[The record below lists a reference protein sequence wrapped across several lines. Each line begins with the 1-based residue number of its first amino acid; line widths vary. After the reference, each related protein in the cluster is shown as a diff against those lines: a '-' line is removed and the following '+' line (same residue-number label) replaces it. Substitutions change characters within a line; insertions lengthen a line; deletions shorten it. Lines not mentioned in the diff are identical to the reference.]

1 MLEERNLT
9 ESLQSTFLR
18 FFIRNEKILPSAL
31 TSPVLFSNLD
41 QSEQFSKSVK
51 PTENMG
57 LFRIKELKE
66 RPSWLTRTS
75 SLRMSPDHRRAL
87 CWCEGAEDV
96 GGGLLPSHHHGSPH
110 HQLPPPHWAAGASHD
125 GSQAR
130 GDQTVEEREIPGEM
144 QDQALQGSRHP
155 QHVATP
161 RQRENIYYHFIIELC
176 AVTGFF
182 L

>member
-1 MLEERNLT
+1 
-9 ESLQSTFLR
+9 
-18 FFIRNEKILPSAL
+18 
-31 TSPVLFSNLD
+31 
-41 QSEQFSKSVK
+41 
-51 PTENMG
+51 MG

-66 RPSWLTRTS
+66 RPSWLTRTP

-96 GGGLLPSHHHGSPH
+96 GGVLLPSHHHGSPH
-110 HQLPPPHWAAGASHD
+110 HQLPPPHWAAGASH
-125 GSQAR
+125 
-130 GDQTVEEREIPGEM
+130 E
-144 QDQALQGSRHP
+144 GSRHP